1 MQSLKNIWTL
11 ILKEWRSLFSDGVMG
26 GLLVIVFTVLV
37 YQAANGIR
45 TDVKN
50 ATVGVLDLDQSTL
63 SHRITDA
70 LPSPWFARAQAVSRE
85 EIDAKMIDALRQH
98 LQSIGKYSEDSE
110 QQLTQLQNSYLIS
123 RVKNAL
129 LSDGYDANSIAT
141 AMAYVT
147 AINYG
152 ITQHLDL
159 SSVKAHPMVG
169 QIQDAMDKDSYLRNL
184 SDADKQRIA
193 DTYYWIGSLQTAM
206 YMEAANAGD
215 QQALNDLA
223 KEANAVL
230 TSFGLSTA
238 QIREGSNGLEIH
250 R

>member
-1 MQSLKNIWTL
+1 MKRTLFAPLLTAGFILTAPQANALYDGWFDTYFAEAAFDTTLRQNQRNYENWYGNSGSSKTTKNVAAQ
-11 ILKEWRSLFSDGVMG
+11 KGVAK
-26 GLLVIVFTVLV
+26 
-37 YQAANGIR
+37 YNN
-45 TDVKN
+45 D
-50 ATVGVLDLDQSTL
+50 S
-63 SHRITDA
+63 RIT
-70 LPSPWFARAQAVSRE
+70 E

-193 DTYYWIGSLQTAM
+193 DTYYWIGSLQMAM

-215 QQALNDLA
+215 QQALNNLA